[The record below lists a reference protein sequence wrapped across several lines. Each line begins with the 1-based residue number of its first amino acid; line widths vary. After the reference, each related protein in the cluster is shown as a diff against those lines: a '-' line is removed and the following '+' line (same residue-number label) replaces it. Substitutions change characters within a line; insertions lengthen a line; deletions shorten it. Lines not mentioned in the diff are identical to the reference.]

1 MDLCSLDVELTSF
14 PYSVVAAAA
23 ICHLRD
29 RQTALAVSGLSWE
42 SIAECVQWMAPFH
55 AVILED
61 GAPLQLL
68 EQNEHVPQNFGLHA
82 VCPNLTKDD
91 SYKVQVHTCNLDMFV
106 SIDWWLERGFVLY
119 CLAHMDMLKPS
130 IRIYL
135 IFLRYNF
142 KRN

>member
-29 RQTALAVSGLSWE
+29 RQTALAVSGLGWE

-106 SIDWWLERGFVLY
+106 SIDL
-119 CLAHMDMLKPS
+119 
-130 IRIYL
+130 
-135 IFLRYNF
+135 
-142 KRN
+142 